1 MNKKELARL
10 ALSERRAGRDPSRV
24 LSAAVGRAGNGEFD
38 RYTGA
43 EIEAIVEQV
52 FAEQGFMSG
61 GSGGGGSNDV
71 MSYSYSDSKSTTR
84 EIAGDLAFMVGEI
97 ETLETTAKIKLM
109 VVERVRE
116 MGKAV
121 SNADGSFKVPMGVN
135 PGPMPE
141 KYRRP

>member
-24 LSAAVGRAGNGEFD
+24 LSAAVGRVGSGEFD

-43 EIEAIVEQV
+43 EIEAIVQQV

-61 GSGGGGSNDV
+61 SYGGGGSNDV
-71 MSYSYSDSKSTTR
+71 MSYSYSDSEATTR
-84 EIAGDLAFMVGEI
+84 EIAGVLAFMVGEI
-97 ETLETTAKIKLM
+97 ETRETTAKIKLM
-109 VVERVRE
+109 VVERVME
-116 MGKAV
+116 MGKDV
-121 SNADGSFKVPMGVN
+121 KVPMGVPN